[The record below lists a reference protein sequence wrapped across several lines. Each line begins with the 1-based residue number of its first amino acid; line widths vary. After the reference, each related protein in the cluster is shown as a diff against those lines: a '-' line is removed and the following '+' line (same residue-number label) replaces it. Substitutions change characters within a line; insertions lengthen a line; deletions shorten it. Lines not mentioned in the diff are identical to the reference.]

1 MQGCGDQGRLITMIP
16 IIQDLKMLL
25 LLRHFPHPQQN
36 QVLLGNNTY
45 IFCLQPRRLR
55 DGRQHFRVISLFQNL
70 THKQARYS

>member
-36 QVLLGNNTY
+36 QVLLGNNTLS
-45 IFCLQPRRLR
+45 F
-55 DGRQHFRVISLFQNL
+55 LFTTKETTSYVMGGNTL
-70 THKQARYS
+70 E